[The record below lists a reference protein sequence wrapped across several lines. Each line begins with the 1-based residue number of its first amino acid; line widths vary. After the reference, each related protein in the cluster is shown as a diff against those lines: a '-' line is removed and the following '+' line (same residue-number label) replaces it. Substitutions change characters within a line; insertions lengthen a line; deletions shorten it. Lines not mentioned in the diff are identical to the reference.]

1 MRRVIE
7 RQGYRVLESG
17 TGQEGRAHIA
27 ADVKRWSAFLERAQ
41 IKLE

>member
-1 MRRVIE
+1 VKGSRV
-7 RQGYRVLESG
+7 VLWLPALLLMGG
-17 TGQEGRAHIA
+17 TSAAHIA

>member
-1 MRRVIE
+1 MKGFRV
-7 RQGYRVLESG
+7 VLWLPALLLRGG
-17 TGQEGRAHIA
+17 TSA